1 MPNQR
6 LFKFINIFSY
16 VFLLINAL
24 AVPLFLDKN
33 LINFYII
40 PKQYVFMAV
49 VLVNLLLF
57 AAKIVLSKKLSY
69 RHSIL
74 DWPILVLLGVSLIS
88 SVFSI
93 NLYDSFFGR
102 TEFFVLNFIF
112 LAFLALFYFLIVN
125 VADTPARWRG
135 VVDAL
140 IISGGLAA
148 LLFILKTVFNFDLLA
163 KLSVS
168 VWNTVDQ
175 INSPFGLL
183 MVVVFMLAAGQLLK
197 KSLSVGRSLAYF
209 FVVILSFTC
218 LTLLSFKLLWWILL
232 AGLVLLLLLGVSF
245 VLEARMGWIST
256 LFAALILVAV
266 FIVFGTPKSLQSAVP
281 VEIALGVKPSWS
293 IASSVILSGAK
304 NFLIGSGL
312 GTFGVDFS
320 KFRTAD
326 FNTDQFAWS
335 LRFNQPF
342 SSALSLLSEGGLAM
356 FLVFI
361 FLCLFLLGHALNSWF
376 RLRLSGTVENII
388 NELGLSQ
395 SGVRLDVFLVVVAW
409 IILTAGLFATLY
421 GPVLWWLWWLMLGL
435 TVTGLSFFSQKIIT
449 HKEWEVE
456 DTPQYSLS
464 FSFVLIV
471 VMAGVIM
478 AGVWGVQ
485 QYLAETTYAQ
495 ALRATDLKVAESKL
509 SESLAKRQSSDLYHA
524 ALAQVFLL
532 EAIDASRKEKPDVTT
547 VSNLVAEAV
556 NEAKVATDLSPQS
569 VALWENLSTM
579 YENAAALV
587 PDARGWAI
595 KSLTQAS
602 GLEPSN
608 PVLFWRLGNNYGLA
622 GNWME
627 AIKSYQKA
635 IELKKDY
642 VGAYLGLA
650 SAFEQTKELD
660 KAVEV
665 YKTVLPAGIKNPE
678 FLFNFGRLLYNRN
691 GKSDRDDAEK
701 LWQEAA
707 RLQPNYSN
715 ALYSLGLLYE
725 ARGDKATALKYY
737 YKVKDLNPEN
747 KDVAAK
753 IANLVGAAPKE

>member
-1 MPNQR
+1 
-6 LFKFINIFSY
+6 
-16 VFLLINAL
+16 
-24 AVPLFLDKN
+24 
-33 LINFYII
+33 
-40 PKQYVFMAV
+40 MAI

-74 DWPILVLLGVSLIS
+74 DWPILAVLFTGLLS
-88 SVFSI
+88 SIFST
-93 NLYDSFFGR
+93 NVYDSFFGR

-112 LAFLALFYFLIVN
+112 LAFLSLFYFLIVN

-140 IISGGLAA
+140 VISGGVSA
-148 LLFILKTVFNFDLLA
+148 LLFILKSVFSFDVLS
-163 KLSVS
+163 KLGVS
-168 VWNTVDQ
+168 VWNTIDQ
-175 INSPFGLL
+175 INSPFGLF
-183 MVVVFMLAAGQLLK
+183 MIVIFMLSAGQLLK
-197 KSLSVGRSLAYF
+197 KNLNVGRSLAYF
-209 FVVILSFTC
+209 FVVILTFTC
-218 LTLLSFKLLWWILL
+218 LTLLSFKMLWWMLL
-232 AGLVLLLLLGVSF
+232 IGLVLLLLIGVSF
-245 VLEARMGWIST
+245 VMEARMGWIST
-256 LFAALILVAV
+256 LFALLILVAV

-293 IASSVILSGAK
+293 ITSNVVLSGAK

-342 SSALSLLSEGGLAM
+342 SSLLSLLAEGGLAT

-361 FLCLFLLGHALNSWF
+361 FLCLFVFGHVLNSWF

-395 SGVRLDVFLVVVAW
+395 NNVRLDVFLVVAAW
-409 IILTAGLFATLY
+409 MVLTIGLGATLY

-435 TVTGLSFFSQKIIT
+435 VVSGLAFFSQNVVH

-464 FSFVLIV
+464 FSFILIV
-471 VMAGVIM
+471 VMAAVIM

-485 QYLAETTYAQ
+485 QYMAETAYAQ
-495 ALRATDLKVAESKL
+495 ALRTTDFKVAENKL
-509 SESLAKRQSSDLYHA
+509 ADSLTKRQSSDLYHA

-532 EAIDASRKEKPDVTT
+532 EAIDASRKTKPDVTA
-547 VSNLVAEAV
+547 VSNLVAQAV
-556 NEAKVATDLSPQS
+556 NEAKVATDLSPKS

-579 YENAAALV
+579 YENAATLV
-587 PDARGWAI
+587 PDARTWAV

-602 GLEPSN
+602 SLEPSN
-608 PVLFWRLGNNYGLA
+608 PVLFWRLGNNYSLA
-622 GNWME
+622 GNWAD
-627 AIKSYQKA
+627 AIKSYEQA
-635 IELKKDY
+635 IKLKGDY

-650 SAFEQTKELD
+650 SAYEQNKEMD
-660 KAVEV
+660 KAVDV
-665 YKTVLPAGIKNPE
+665 YKTVLPAGISNPE

-691 GKSDRDDAEK
+691 GKNDRSDSEK
-701 LWQEAA
+701 LWQEAV

-715 ALYSLGLLYE
+715 AIYSLGLLYE
-725 ARGDKATALKYY
+725 ARGDKATALQYY
-737 YKVKDLNPEN
+737 YKVKDLNPDN
-747 KDVAAK
+747 KDVVAK
-753 IANLVGAAPKE
+753 IANLVGSAPKE